1 MERKSTI
8 LALVGKGG
16 VGKTSLSA
24 LTVRLLSEAFPEKR
38 ILAID
43 ADPAVGLATALGVET
58 GSTVDDIRKAF
69 VQSVEGG
76 RTRAAIEL
84 LGEARYRMLDALV
97 ERDNIAFL
105 AIGRPESAGCYCKVN
120 AYLKEVIAM
129 VAEQFDF
136 VIVPNSHSHETMP
149 KAYYDDKEKHKDFI
163 LEAFYNILSCDVS
176 RYVTAIAHPFS
187 LVRCPYPCDDLIR
200 LVSDDEF
207 KRLFAQTAEKNIA
220 IELNLGSFL
229 GGLGRL
235 GLEPA
240 QMDRCQLMRMF
251 RLAKAEG
258 CKFLFGS
265 DAHAPSHLNCFE
277 DADLLAQTLELQ
289 DTDIAPIALGG

>member
-1 MERKSTI
+1 MKYTHDLHVHTI
-8 LALVGKGG
+8 YSSDTSKKATVENYLEKAKELGLTKMGFAEHFWDDRVEGAFPFYRTQTFEFVSRVRPEIQRWKGQG
-16 VGKTSLSA
+16 VELLFGCEVEYDPVHKAPA
-24 LTVRLLSEAFPEKR
+24 LTPE
-38 ILAID
+38 
-43 ADPAVGLATALGVET
+43 
-58 GSTVDDIRKAF
+58 
-69 VQSVEGG
+69 
-76 RTRAAIEL
+76 
-84 LGEARYRMLDALV
+84 
-97 ERDNIAFL
+97 
-105 AIGRPESAGCYCKVN
+105 
-120 AYLKEVIAM
+120 